1 MEIRKI
7 IIIYTFSP
15 FPGGDANANRLL
27 GYALSMKEAGYR
39 VIVLTNA
46 IPRESDYINE
56 KYEYK
61 GIEYRSYYVEGL
73 GKVRRVFH
81 RNNIGAILDSLLTQ
95 DEQENICV
103 VCSSYRNYGFYLH
116 LYLLYKRI
124 PAIVDVTEWH
134 SSFQFKYGKLNL
146 NYIWHSFKNRYLIP
160 RAKNVLCI
168 SKYLEKHY
176 KKAGCNTLYLP
187 PQIIIDDYLKHKTP
201 KIPPV
206 RFFYAGTMLKKDF
219 IIVALKGFGLLS
231 EDEKS
236 LIHCTIAGCDESD
249 FRKQLPE
256 GDQIINSLG
265 NTLHIVGKISK
276 QDVEKNLSE
285 SHFMMLMRPVSRY
298 SLAGFPSK
306 VPESLAAGVPIISN
320 LTSDLGDFIIDME
333 NGLIVDDFTPE
344 AFALAVRKTINLTY
358 EEFQIM
364 SDNAYNTAKNE
375 FNYKVY
381 NESISIFL
389 SKILSALRENQ

>member
-1 MEIRKI
+1 MGMKKI

-15 FPGGDANANRLL
+15 FPCGDANSNRLL
-27 GYALSMKEAGYR
+27 GYALSMRDAGYR

-46 IPRESDYINE
+46 IPRESDYINNR
-56 KYEYK
+56 YEYK
-61 GIEYRSYYVEGL
+61 GIEYRSYYVNGL
-73 GKVRRVFH
+73 GKIRRVLH

-95 DEQENICV
+95 VEQENVCA

-116 LYLLYKRI
+116 LYLLFKRI

-134 SSFQFKYGKLNL
+134 SSFQFKYGILNP

-168 SKYLEKHY
+168 SRYLETYY
-176 KKAGCNTLYLP
+176 KKVGCNTQYLP
-187 PQIIIDDYLKHKTP
+187 PQIIIDDYLKHKIP

-219 IIVALKGFGLLS
+219 ITVALKGFGLLS
-231 EDEKS
+231 EDEKQ
-236 LIHCTIAGCDESD
+236 LIQCTIVGCDETA
-249 FRKQLPE
+249 FRRQLTE

-265 NTLHIVGKISK
+265 DSLNIIGRISK
-276 QDVEKNLSE
+276 QEVEKQLSKT
-285 SHFMMLMRPVSRY
+285 HFMMLMRPKSRY
-298 SLAGFPSK
+298 STAGFPSK

-320 LTSDLGDFIIDME
+320 LTSDLGNYIYDME

-344 AFALAVRKTINLTY
+344 AFASAVRKAIGLTY
-358 EEFQIM
+358 EEFQLM

-381 NESISIFL
+381 NESIAFFL
-389 SKILSALRENQ
+389 SKILSSSREN